1 MPRIGILPDISDRM
15 QAKSRPRGGLTDHA
29 QNNLTKLLWL
39 GIICWIVI
47 SWGWVSSPYFV
58 RHFQ

>member
-1 MPRIGILPDISDRM
+1 MPRIGILPDIAERM
-15 QAKSRPRGGLTDHA
+15 QAKARPRRGLSDHA

-47 SWGWVSSPYFV
+47 SLGWVSSPYFAGWF
-58 RHFQ
+58 R